1 MHDIVDY
8 IIVGVVY
15 ACMGIWSGHVG
26 RVLNHSKPLR
36 LLEIFFWPA
45 YAAAFGCVV
54 VFLGVYTSVP
64 SVSDILAEDWATIE
78 NES

>member
-15 ACMGIWSGHVG
+15 ACMGIWCGHIG
-26 RVLNHSKPLR
+26 RLLRHSKPLR

-45 YAAAFGCVV
+45 FGCVV
-54 VFLGVYTSVP
+54 VLWGLYTSI
-64 SVSDILAEDWATIE
+64 VSIFQDEIKP
-78 NES
+78 